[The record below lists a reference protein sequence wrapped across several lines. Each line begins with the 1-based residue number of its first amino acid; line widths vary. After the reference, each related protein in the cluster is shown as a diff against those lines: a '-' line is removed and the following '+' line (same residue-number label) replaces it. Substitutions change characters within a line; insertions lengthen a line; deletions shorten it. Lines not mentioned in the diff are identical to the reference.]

1 MSGDGVDERPAAEAP
16 PERFEAIVG
25 SISDGVLAVDTSWRI
40 TCFNRA
46 AEQITGHRR
55 QEVMGRFCYEV
66 LRSDLCRDACPIR
79 YAMENGTPV
88 GGLVVYVTDKAG
100 DRVPVS
106 VSAAV
111 FRNKRGEALGGVE
124 TFRDLRQIEDL
135 RRRVE
140 NSYSSHDIISKSPR
154 MQQLI
159 DMLPSVA
166 ESESTVLLCGE
177 SGTGKELFARA
188 IHNLSSRKD
197 GPFVPIDCASFPETL
212 IESELFGYERGA
224 FTGADRVKP
233 GRFARAE
240 NGTLFLDEVA
250 ELPLPAQA
258 RLLRVLQ
265 ERTYEPLGGRRT
277 LKTNA
282 RIVAATNRDLGAMMA
297 GGEFRDALYYRLRV
311 IELSLP
317 ALRERPE
324 DILLLARHF
333 VQRLSNLHDRSIEG
347 FTAEALQALMRYDYP
362 GNVRELENTVEHGFV
377 LSSGPLIELSHL
389 PDWLEGIGS
398 TKGVPESLED
408 CERRVILSTLE
419 RCGGSRVA
427 AAEALGI
434 HKSTLFRK
442 MRRLGIEAF
451 DRDDRADRASGKN
464 E

>member
-1 MSGDGVDERPAAEAP
+1 MPGDDADNRPAAEVP
-16 PERFEAIVG
+16 PEWFEAVIS
-25 SISDGVLAVDTSWRI
+25 SISDGVLAVDTAWRI

-55 QEVMGRFCYEV
+55 QEVIGRLCYEV

-79 YAMENGTPV
+79 YVVEHGTPV
-88 GGLVVYVTDKAG
+88 TGLVVYITDKAG

-106 VSAAV
+106 VSTAV
-111 FRNKRGEALGGVE
+111 FRNKRGDLLGGVE
-124 TFRDLRQIEDL
+124 TFRDLRHIEDL
-135 RRRVE
+135 RKRVE
-140 NSYSSHDIISKSPR
+140 SSYSYYDIISKSPR
-154 MQQLI
+154 MRQLI
-159 DMLPSVA
+159 EMLPLVA

-188 IHNLSSRKD
+188 IHNLSGRKN
-197 GPFVPIDCASFPETL
+197 GPFVAIDCASFPETL

-224 FTGADRVKP
+224 FTGADRAKP

-250 ELPLPAQA
+250 ELRPPAQA
-258 RLLRVLQ
+258 KLLRVLQ
-265 ERTYEPLGGRRT
+265 EKTYEPLGGRRT

-282 RIVAATNRDLGAMMA
+282 RIVAATNRDLEAMMD

-317 ALRERPE
+317 PLRERPE

-333 VQRLSNLHDRSIEG
+333 VWRLSNLHGKSIEG
-347 FTAEALQALMRYDYP
+347 FTPEALHALMRYQYP

-377 LSSGPLIELSHL
+377 LSSGPLIKLAHL
-389 PDWLEGIGS
+389 PEWLGSIGGREGA
-398 TKGVPESLED
+398 PESLED

-419 RCGGSRVA
+419 RFGGSRVA

-442 MRRLGIEAF
+442 MRRMGIEAF
-451 DRDDRADRASGKN
+451 DRDGRAGRTSGKN

>member
-1 MSGDGVDERPAAEAP
+1 MPGDDVDNRPAAEAP
-16 PERFEAIVG
+16 PERFEAVIG

-55 QEVMGRFCYEV
+55 QEVIGRLCYEV

-79 YAMENGTPV
+79 YAVENATPV
-88 GGLVVYVTDKAG
+88 TGLVVYITDKAG

-111 FRNKRGEALGGVE
+111 FRNKRGDVLGGVE
-124 TFRDLRQIEDL
+124 TFRDLRHIEDL

-154 MQQLI
+154 MRQLI
-159 DMLPSVA
+159 EMLPSVA

-188 IHNLSSRKD
+188 IHNLSGRKD

-224 FTGADRVKP
+224 FTGADRAKP

-250 ELPLPAQA
+250 ELPLPAQSK
-258 RLLRVLQ
+258 LLRVLQ
-265 ERTYEPLGGRRT
+265 ERTYEPLGGRRMV
-277 LKTNA
+277 KTNA
-282 RIVAATNRDLGAMMA
+282 RIVAATNRNLEAMMA

-333 VQRLSNLHDRSIEG
+333 VQRLSNLHGKPIEG
-347 FTAEALQALMRYDYP
+347 FTPEALQALMHHDYP
-362 GNVRELENTVEHGFV
+362 GNVRELKNTVEHGVV
-377 LSSGPLIELSHL
+377 LSSGPLIKLPHL
-389 PDWLEGIGS
+389 PEWLGGVGS
-398 TKGVPESLED
+398 TKGAPQSLED

-419 RCGGSRVA
+419 RFGGSRVA

-442 MRRLGIEAF
+442 MRRLGIEVF
-451 DRDDRADRASGKN
+451 DRHGRPGGAFGKN
-464 E
+464 G